1 MSRVCATW
9 LTRVL
14 LVLATLLTAQLAS
27 VPAQAQDAM
36 RKHFNEGMKR
46 LAKGDFDGACRYFE
60 ASENKGPRV
69 ASSYQLGK
77 CNEGRNRFGS
87 AYVAYVR
94 AAKLAEKEGETKRAK
109 VARDRAKEIEPKVAR
124 YALVVSSPVEGMRI
138 RVDGRTVPKEEW
150 NSARAGDDGSHTVEV
165 SAPGHNPKVFEMHT
179 KVGETAKI
187 AIPALEKG
195 KDTTSTSDATE
206 GGAVAG
212 GGDAAAG
219 ASGSAVPPP
228 IREGDGMKRKSTAL
242 FFTGM
247 GLLIAGG
254 IAGIAGGLLYA
265 VDSVEGEDEPQ
276 ARSIGLWVFAVA
288 GIGVGIPFMVVFGK
302 KVPDEPEAG
311 EPAQPAETG
320 IIIEPLVSPTGG
332 GLRVRF

>member
-1 MSRVCATW
+1 MSHVCATW

-27 VPAQAQDAM
+27 VPAQAQDPM

-94 AAKLAEKEGETKRAK
+94 AAKLADKEGDTKRGK

-124 YALVVSSPVEGMRI
+124 YALVVASPVDGMRI
-138 RVDGRTVPKEEW
+138 RVDGRTVPREEW

-165 SAPGHNPKVFEMHT
+165 SAPGHNPSVFEMHT
-179 KVGETAKI
+179 KVGETAKV
-187 AIPALEKG
+187 AIPALKKG
-195 KDTTSTSDATE
+195 KDTTSSSDTTE
-206 GGAVAG
+206 GGA
-212 GGDAAAG
+212 GGDAAA
-219 ASGSAVPPP
+219 SGSGGAVPPP
-228 IREGDGMKRKSTAL
+228 IKEGDGMKRKSTAL

-254 IAGIAGGLLYA
+254 IAGIAGGLTYA
-265 VDSVEGEDEPQ
+265 IDAAESGDDAPE
-276 ARSIGLWVFAVA
+276 ARSIALWVFAVA
-288 GIGVGIPFMVVFGK
+288 GIGVGIPFMVVYGK
-302 KVPDEPEAG
+302 KVPDEPEPG
-311 EPAQPAETG
+311 EPTKPAETG
-320 IIIEPLVSPTGG
+320 VIIEPLVSPTGG